1 MLRFFA
7 CVMLLLPAFCGRA
20 SAADEPKPT
29 SDTATLVEAIQ
40 KLAGQQLYQT
50 YKNLDSLV
58 EFRFF
63 GIREAG
69 ELAQMIH
76 VCVDSAEEA
85 ERQLARVAA
94 MKGLSKADTAA
105 IARLRKTAGL
115 LVEQGK
121 SLQTYWD
128 TGVNDHWKQSET
140 ARKAAYAELEE
151 ILELNPKK
159 GIAPPPREPGKKA
172 KK

>member
-7 CVMLLLPAFCGRA
+7 CVVLLFAFDGRVC
-20 SAADEPKPT
+20 AADEPKPA
-29 SDTATLVEAIQ
+29 SDTATLVEAVRL
-40 KLAGQQLYQT
+40 LAGQQLYQT
-50 YKNLDSLV
+50 YKNLDTLV
-58 EFRFF
+58 EFRFY

-69 ELAQMIH
+69 ELTQMINA
-76 VCVDSAEEA
+76 CLESAEEA

-94 MKGLSKADTAA
+94 MKGLSKEDTTT
-105 IARLRKTAGL
+105 IARLRKAAGL

-128 TGVNDHWKQSET
+128 TGVNDHWKKSET
-140 ARKAAYAELEE
+140 ARKAAYAELDA
-151 ILELNPKK
+151 ILDLNPKK
-159 GIAPPPREPGKKA
+159 GIAPPPREPGKKP

>member
-7 CVMLLLPAFCGRA
+7 CVMLLLPAFGTRVC
-20 SAADEPKPT
+20 AADEPRPT
-29 SDTATLVEAIQ
+29 SDTATLVEAIR
-40 KLAGQQLYQT
+40 LLTGQQLYQT

-58 EFRFF
+58 EFRFY

-69 ELAQMIH
+69 ELTRLINS
-76 VCVDSAEEA
+76 CVDSAEEA
-85 ERQLARVAA
+85 ERQLARVAV
-94 MKGLSKADTAA
+94 MKGLSKEDTAA

-128 TGVNDHWKQSET
+128 TGVNDHWKKSET
-140 ARKAAYAELEE
+140 ARKAAYAELEA
-151 ILELNPKK
+151 ILELNPKT
-159 GIAPPPREPGKKA
+159 GVAPPPREPGKKP
-172 KK
+172 